1 MKKYIALFS
10 IFLLFFGCSQ
20 KQMSDGDFVGC
31 GEGRNGYITLSITVK
46 NNKITNI
53 KTISEAESDFAKPA
67 IKILS
72 DAVVAGDAISS
83 LDAVSEASLTSAGTI
98 EALENAVKASK
109 GIGTKAKKYRNTSC
123 DIIVIGSGG
132 AGLSAAV
139 QAAQKGA
146 YVILLEK
153 MGIVGGNTNY
163 STAGLNASETSVQHD
178 LDIKDSNE
186 EYYQDTMK
194 GGHNLNNP
202 ELVRTLVEN
211 SADAVD
217 WLTSLGADLS
227 DVGKMAGSTN
237 SRTHRPKGGY
247 AIGGHLISVLHKAAV
262 DNGVEI
268 RTRNTVKDILEK
280 DGKVSGVLVE
290 NEAGQYEI
298 KADAVI
304 VATGGFG
311 ANSKLV
317 ESYRP
322 DLKGFN
328 TTNHKGATGDAF
340 SLLNK
345 FNVKTVLMDQIQT
358 HPTVV
363 KGSGIMITEAVRGNG
378 AILVN
383 KDGKRF
389 ANEMLPRDAMS
400 NAILSQR
407 DGSAF
412 LLFDQGVR
420 ESLKAIEKYAQQNL
434 LTEGQS
440 ISELAD
446 KLGISSLTLEKTLS
460 DYNLYQKT
468 GVDKDF
474 SRKGNEMP
482 RSLSKAPF
490 YAVEVSPAV
499 HHTMGGL
506 AINSSAQVLNQE
518 GQVIPGLYAAGEV
531 TGGVHGGNRLG
542 GNAVA
547 DIVIFGRIA
556 GESASKQLSL

>member
-20 KQMSDGDFVGC
+20 KQMSDGDFVGY

-317 ESYRP
+317 ENYRP

-434 LTEGQS
+434 LAEGQS